1 VLPAIL
7 SESKLLKDEYS
18 KPIGEIS
25 TSTNFPDSF
34 IWYKESDLGNLN
46 PYTLLQLH
54 TMKLFRD
61 SDSITSPENAAIA
74 EGGAAALAYERLQS
88 SKLSVTERN
97 DIENALLRYC
107 ELDTLAMAIILKGW
121 ISWA

>member
-1 VLPAIL
+1 
-7 SESKLLKDEYS
+7 
-18 KPIGEIS
+18 
-25 TSTNFPDSF
+25 
-34 IWYKESDLGNLN
+34 
-46 PYTLLQLH
+46 
-54 TMKLFRD
+54 MKLFRD